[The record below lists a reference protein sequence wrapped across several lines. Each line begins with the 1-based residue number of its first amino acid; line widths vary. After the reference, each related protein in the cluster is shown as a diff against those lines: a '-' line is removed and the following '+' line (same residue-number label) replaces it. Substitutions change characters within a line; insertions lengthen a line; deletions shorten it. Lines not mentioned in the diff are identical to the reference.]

1 MNRNGNSPQHSGSD
15 HWSEPVLSPL
25 LGEGAG
31 VIFDHRGAV
40 DQETLRELLSKAES
54 ASIGAGDGVALRKRL
69 FNVLVEG
76 LENVHRHAQGDER
89 STSFAVL
96 LDHAEGYRLLMGNA
110 LPAATAVLLA
120 QRVEVLNQMDEADL
134 REHFL
139 KLLANDG
146 RTDNGGAGLGLIT
159 MARKSARPMVAHV
172 LRRDERSAYFALELA
187 VLRG

>member
-1 MNRNGNSPQHSGSD
+1 VNTNSISSLQSNSG
-15 HWSEPVLSPL
+15 HWSEPVLSRL
-25 LGEGAG
+25 LAESAG
-31 VIFDHRGAV
+31 VVFDHRGAV
-40 DQETLRELLSKAES
+40 DQETLRDLLNKAET

-76 LENVHRHAQGDER
+76 LENVHRHAMGHER

-96 LDHAEGYRLLMGNA
+96 LDCSVGYRLLMGNA
-110 LPAATAVLLA
+110 LPVATAVLLV